1 MSRKIPA
8 IGLLASIGVAFLV
21 GFFGKFF
28 TSELKEAVTM
38 FCGLFIIIFGIWSAV
53 LLLKKENAE
62 KGEQYLK
69 F

>member
-8 IGLLASIGVAFLV
+8 IGLLSSIGVAFLV

-38 FCGLFIIIFGIWSAV
+38 LCGLLMIIFGIWCSV
-53 LLLKKENAE
+53 LLLKKENNI
-62 KGEQYLK
+62 
-69 F
+69 